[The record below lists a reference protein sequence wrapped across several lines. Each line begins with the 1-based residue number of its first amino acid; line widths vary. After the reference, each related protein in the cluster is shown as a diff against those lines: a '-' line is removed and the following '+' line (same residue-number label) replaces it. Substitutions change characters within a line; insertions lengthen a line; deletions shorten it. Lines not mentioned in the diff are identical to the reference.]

1 MIWAKNARRSIRPAQ
16 FQEDLPVP
24 QEDHP
29 VAAAGGEGVVGHH
42 QNGGL
47 PDLVQLLQPLQQH
60 PGGSGVQRAGGLVGQ
75 HQGGPGDDGPGRS
88 AALLLPAGHLVG
100 VFVQT
105 VLDAQQPGVLLHL
118 FPDLSRR
125 RPDDGQGQ
133 GDILKGRQGV
143 QQVAVLKDKAQPFP
157 AEAGQFLSPQVGQ
170 FLPIY
175 QDGAGGGPVD
185 GGDTVEQSGL
195 ARAGGPHDAHIFSAS
210 QGKADPVQGRRSG
223 PPLSIDLF

>member
-1 MIWAKNARRSIRPAQ
+1 MIWAKNARRSIPPRLSSRKICPSRRKITRW
-16 FQEDLPVP
+16 
-24 QEDHP
+24 
-29 VAAAGGEGVVGHH
+29 
-42 QNGGL
+42 
-47 PDLVQLLQPLQQH
+47 QQ
-60 PGGSGVQRAGGLVGQ
+60 GGS
-75 HQGGPGDDGPGRS
+75 GDDGPGRS

-100 VFVQT
+100 AFVQT

-157 AEAGQFLSPQVGQ
+157 ADAGQFLSPQVGQ

-223 PPLSIDLF
+223 PPPSIDLF